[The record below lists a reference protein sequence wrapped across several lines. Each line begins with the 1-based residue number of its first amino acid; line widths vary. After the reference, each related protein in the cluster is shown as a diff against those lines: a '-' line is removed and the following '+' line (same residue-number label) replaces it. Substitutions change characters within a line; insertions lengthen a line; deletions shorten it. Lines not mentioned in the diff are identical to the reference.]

1 MIDVSAGIIRRGD
14 GRILIC
20 QRGEGRKNAHLWEFP
35 GGKWEDG
42 EDAADCLKRE
52 LMEELSLPVTNV
64 RAWCTTQAQGI
75 RFTFLTAE
83 TDAAPVLTEHED
95 AKFVTP
101 RELLAYPFC
110 PGDVPVARRLALGNI
125 RHVFWDFDGT
135 LLDSYPLM
143 TRALVAAAADYG
155 IAIAPER
162 ALDLMKENLT
172 HALVTLA
179 AENGVEAESLRA
191 AFRRHEAGELEKGLP
206 PVAGIPE
213 TLRALQSAGMR
224 HYVATHRDLQCRE
237 LLEKAGLLD
246 AFTGFV
252 TAEDKLP
259 RKPAPDM
266 MHHLMRKYHLTPG
279 QCAMVGDR
287 PLDTQSGI
295 AAGMVGVL
303 LDEEGRFPEA
313 QADVT
318 VRDIRELM
326 TWWGGICG

>member
-83 TDAAPVLTEHED
+83 TDAVPVLTEHED

-110 PGDVPVARRLALGNI
+110 PGDVPVARRLALANV
-125 RHVFWDFDGT
+125 RHVAWDFDGT

-143 TRALVAAAADYG
+143 KRCLSLAAADLG
-155 IAIAPER
+155 AALDEAR
-162 ALDLMKENLT
+162 ALDLMKVNLT
-172 HALVTLA
+172 YAVQVVSSETGLDADALY
-179 AENGVEAESLRA
+179 R
-191 AFRRHEAGELEKGLP
+191 AFRRHEAAALEEGLP
-206 PVAGIPE
+206 PVDGIPE
-213 TLRALQSAGMR
+213 TLRALREAGIR

-237 LLEKAGLLD
+237 LLDKAGLLSLFD
-246 AFTGFV
+246 GFV
-252 TAEDKLP
+252 TAEDGLP

-266 MHHLMRKYHLTPG
+266 LLHLMAKHGLPPEA
-279 QCAMVGDR
+279 CAMVGDR
-287 PLDTQSGI
+287 PLDTESGV

-303 LDEEGRFPEA
+303 LDGEGRFPGA
-313 QADVT
+313 RADLVI
-318 VRDIRELM
+318 RDMRELIECI
-326 TWWGGICG
+326 GR